1 LIILKNGKQMK
12 IIFDITVI
20 FLTAKPIFEAENIFK
35 EKIYFWGEKFFA
47 PTKNLRQYLDNTAIK
62 IKLRNI

>member
-1 LIILKNGKQMK
+1 MK

-20 FLTAKPIFEAENIFK
+20 FLTAKSIFDAENIFK

>member
-1 LIILKNGKQMK
+1 MK

-47 PTKNLRQYLDNTAIK
+47 PNLRQYLDNTAIK